1 MKPLTG
7 IAPTSPQKSS
17 LSKTNRDQQK
27 LNFTKRLIEAIPT
40 PGKKTIYYDAQV
52 RGLGLLVQ
60 TTGHRAFFWFR
71 KVQTRAVW
79 KTIGSWP
86 DLSVENAR
94 ATAQDYNNKL
104 AKWKANNYEG
114 PGPFDK
120 PISKNLGEVLDDYI
134 ERHLRQTSKSPD
146 NTIKQ
151 VRQQFDCYLATW
163 KNRQLSSIRQEHVE
177 ELHAQVGKNNGHYS
191 ANRLVSL
198 IRALFYWAAKTRV
211 WKGENP
217 AKGITRFREES
228 RQRFTQPDEFP
239 RLFRAL
245 RECENLDLRD
255 FVSLALFTGARR
267 SNILAMRWDELSQT
281 ATGQRQWT
289 IPKPKNGEPH
299 VVPLVPEAVAVV
311 KERRKH
317 VTSEWVFPSDSK
329 SGHVTDVK
337 NGWAKLRAAA
347 HITNLRVHDLR
358 RTMGSW
364 QASAGVSLTI
374 IGGTLGHKSTA
385 ATQVYAR
392 LQQDNHVR
400 QAMRLAVGGM
410 VKAGR
415 SRVRQLNA

>member
-7 IAPTSPQKSS
+7 IAPTSPQKSN
-17 LSKTNRDQQK
+17 LGKTNRE
-27 LNFTKRLIEAIPT
+27 NFTKRFIESLPT
-40 PGKKTIYYDAQV
+40 PGKKTIFYDAQV

-71 KVQTRAVW
+71 KVQTKAVW
-79 KTIGSWP
+79 RTIGSWP

-94 ATAQDYNNKL
+94 AIAQDYNNKL

-134 ERHLRQTSKSPD
+134 ERHLRQTSKCPD
-146 NTIKQ
+146 KTIKQ
-151 VRQQFDCYLATW
+151 VRQQFACYLSSW

-177 ELHAQVGKNNGHYS
+177 ELHAHVGKNNGHYS

-198 IRALFYWAAKTRV
+198 LRALFYWAAKTRV

-217 AKGITRFREES
+217 AKGVTRFREES

-239 RLFRAL
+239 RLFKAL
-245 RECENLDLRD
+245 RECESLDLRD
-255 FVSLALFTGARR
+255 FVYLALFTGARR

-289 IPKPKNGEPH
+289 IPNPKNGEPH
-299 VVPLVPEAVAVV
+299 VVPLVPEVVAVL
-311 KERRKH
+311 KERRKR
-317 VTSEWVFPSDSK
+317 VASNSEWVFPSDSK

-337 NGWAKLRAAA
+337 NGWAKVLAAA
-347 HITNLRVHDLR
+347 RITNLRVHDLR
-358 RTMGSW
+358 RTLGSW

-392 LQQDNHVR
+392 LQQDNPVR

-415 SRVRQLNA
+415 SRVKQLNA